1 MDLFDTN
8 IEINAAFQRSA
19 RIDSKIQDGFIE
31 NYIFHNT
38 SRSILNRIA
47 LSYDKSNQG
56 SFTLTGPYGT
66 GKSSLAL
73 FFNALVHKDK
83 NIQNLASKR
92 AKLTKKDKFNEVFLE
107 KGK

>member
-47 LSYDKSNQG
+47 LSYACFK
-56 SFTLTGPYGT
+56 
-66 GKSSLAL
+66 
-73 FFNALVHKDK
+73 
-83 NIQNLASKR
+83 
-92 AKLTKKDKFNEVFLE
+92 
-107 KGK
+107 

>member
-73 FFNALVHKDK
+73 FLMPLFIKIKIFKTWLRKEQSLQK
-83 NIQNLASKR
+83 KINLMR
-92 AKLTKKDKFNEVFLE
+92 FF
-107 KGK
+107 